1 MSDNR
6 ESYDPVDRFS
16 EHFRQRLKT
25 YPVLPDEN
33 CWDEIETRLQKKRS
47 LSPVWLG
54 LSIAASVL
62 VAILVFNHLLIKKDQ
77 GIEENSAYHRESPV
91 EQPVAEIENP
101 EEKAFVTD
109 EKDTVAIDKPIIPL
123 HRVLAAAI
131 DKKQISDI
139 VDEVSPEPDVDDEV
153 ESIIQ
158 ETPAITEERQNIKRE
173 KEPEEESDGEQRT
186 GPDKP
191 YRTFEHMTAYNIPD
205 KNKQDKGQGW
215 QLSAGLGSIGGF
227 PSLNFSSSHNIYYND
242 QNSIPKPGNENEGNI
257 GNGNYEDPGGI
268 SRERITDVKP
278 SLPFSIGVTVR
289 RKLNRTLGI
298 ETGLVYTRLSSDL
311 VIESNRHS
319 YDAVLNLHYL
329 GVPVNLTVD
338 LWEKNRLSLYASGGG
353 MVEKGLRAVYKQKTL
368 YWDDF
373 MKKNRTD
380 RISGLQWSLN
390 GGIGISY
397 NFYREMNLYV
407 EPGISYSFDC
417 NQPVSRRTEDPLSF
431 NLRLGVRY
439 DF

>member
-6 ESYDPVDRFS
+6 ESYDPVDHFS

-25 YPVLPDEN
+25 YPVLPDGN
-33 CWDEIETRLQKKRS
+33 CWDEIETRLRKKRS

-54 LSIAASVL
+54 LSVAASVL
-62 VAILVFNHLLIKKDQ
+62 VAILVFNHLSIKKDQ
-77 GIEENSAYHRESPV
+77 RIDDNSTYHRESPV
-91 EQPVAEIENP
+91 GYPAAEIENP
-101 EEKAFVTD
+101 EEKIFVTD
-109 EKDTVAIDKPIIPL
+109 EKDTVVIDEPIIPL
-123 HRVLAAAI
+123 HRNMVAAI
-131 DKKQISDI
+131 DKKQMPDV
-139 VDEVSPEPDVDDEV
+139 VDEATQEPDIDDEE

-158 ETPAITEERQNIKRE
+158 ETPAITEERQDVK
-173 KEPEEESDGEQRT
+173 KEAPDEEQRL
-186 GPDKP
+186 GPDRP

-205 KNKQDKGQGW
+205 KNKRDKGQGW
-215 QLSAGLGSIGGF
+215 QLSAGFGSIGGL
-227 PSLNFSSSHNIYYND
+227 PSLDFSLADDKYND
-242 QNSIPKPGNENEGNI
+242 YENVLPDPGNSSGGNI
-257 GNGNYEDPGGI
+257 GNGDYENPGGI
-268 SRERITDVKP
+268 LSEKITDVKP
-278 SLPFSIGVTVR
+278 SFPFSVGVMVR

-311 VIESNRHS
+311 VIEGNRHS

-329 GVPVNLTVD
+329 GIPVNLTID

-353 MVEKGLRAVYKQKTL
+353 MVEKGLRAVYKRKTL

-407 EPGISYSFDC
+407 EPGISYYFDC
-417 NQPVSRRTEDPLSF
+417 GQPVSRRTEDPLSF
-431 NLRLGVRY
+431 NLRLGLRY